1 MKPRPDQRVNQ
12 QDGVRYWEGVEA
24 DVDGML
30 GGYAFI
36 SDADI
41 LGSQAFLTKLGINS
55 KAAKNTE
62 CVGLDVL
69 EGGAG

>member
-1 MKPRPDQRVNQ
+1 MRSRPDQRVNQ
-12 QDGVRYWEGVEA
+12 QDGVKYWEGVEA

-41 LGSQAFLTKLGINS
+41 LGSQAFLAKLGIRPKGTKNS
-55 KAAKNTE
+55 E
-62 CVGLDVL
+62 GVGLDIL